1 MPEHNVQPGRYRH
14 FKGQNYIVLGVA
26 LHSETQEVMIVY
38 RQDYGDRKMWVRPQA
53 MFLETVQ
60 LDGKSVPRFQ
70 FVGEV
75 GE

>member
-1 MPEHNVQPGRYRH
+1 
-14 FKGQNYIVLGVA
+14 
-26 LHSETQEVMIVY
+26 MIVY

-60 LDGKSVPRFQ
+60 LDGKIAPRFQ